1 MHVDDMLDFLGI
13 SGRKK
18 KLQLP
23 PLGSD
28 ERRLYNVLAC
38 GSEKN
43 RRSIKPGVIH
53 GSRENQW
60 HYYGIGNEGVSL
72 YGSWEGV
79 YFYVVKGRET
89 IMKEYYQN
97 KSHGYRLP
105 YPIYKKMIKT
115 IEAYEFY
122 REIEK
127 QGKSTEK
134 SVMNPEKA
142 AANVASAGMYVAA
155 IEQALTSYVR
165 EEYRPAI
172 FNHIVEGLSLIHI

>member
-1 MHVDDMLDFLGI
+1 
-13 SGRKK
+13 
-18 KLQLP
+18 
-23 PLGSD
+23 
-28 ERRLYNVLAC
+28 
-38 GSEKN
+38 
-43 RRSIKPGVIH
+43 
-53 GSRENQW
+53 
-60 HYYGIGNEGVSL
+60 
-72 YGSWEGV
+72 
-79 YFYVVKGRET
+79 
-89 IMKEYYQN
+89 MKEYYQN

-172 FNHIVEGLSLIHI
+172 FNHIVEGREYKELEQEYGISISTMKRWTQRFVYGVATELGENYFE